1 MSASLKSN
9 GLLPPSS
16 FTPISNA
23 AINIKNSAVNAMNSA
38 NTAVKNMVTDMVEP
52 INDSIK
58 MSYSNG
64 QEPFFTLPVIFFLGL
79 LVIVLIMVII
89 FRDQVSMSLEY
100 AWRKLKGWI
109 SPEPPAPPPP
119 EPSFVPEAPLLDL
132 RAVEKVLP
140 GKKVVFNIAQ
150 DKYKYHDAEPVC
162 KAFGAELATYDQVKE
177 SWNKGADWCNY
188 GWIKGQAAVYP
199 TQQETYDKLQ
209 QGPED
214 QRMSCGVPGVNGGY
228 FDNPELRF
236 GVNCYGT
243 KPAENQNDNRYGM
256 ANNHGLTPDA
266 IEYDRKVLDYKNR
279 LDEIPVNP
287 FKKGQW

>member
-23 AINIKNSAVNAMNSA
+23 AINIKNTAVNAVNRANS
-38 NTAVKNMVTDMVEP
+38 AVKNVVTNIAEP
-52 INDSIK
+52 INDSMK

-64 QEPFFTLPVIFFLGL
+64 QEPFFTIPVIIFLGL
-79 LVIVLIMVII
+79 LMIALVMIIM

-119 EPSFVPEAPLLDL
+119 PPSFVPEAPLIDL
-132 RAVEKVLP
+132 RSVEKVLP
-140 GKKVVFNIAQ
+140 GKKSVFNIAQ
-150 DKYKYHDAEPVC
+150 DKYKYNDAEPVC

-177 SWNKGADWCNY
+177 SWKKGADWCNY

-243 KPAENQNDNRYGM
+243 KPAENQNDNRYIT

-279 LDEIPVNP
+279 LDQIPVNP